1 MSGTSG
7 ILVNARWKCP
17 VLRKVEMSG
26 RETRSAP
33 SRRWRRRGGA
43 LLGGADAAILP
54 EREIRAGQ
62 ALAIAYAL
70 IRLDLHQHR
79 TESLVGDDGALL
91 DVQVLV
97 EEDAAREGLGMS
109 EGT

>member
-1 MSGTSG
+1 MG
-7 ILVNARWKCP
+7 RP
-17 VLRKVEMSG
+17 DLR
-26 RETRSAP
+26 P
-33 SRRWRRRGGA
+33 HD
-43 LLGGADAAILP
+43 GGADAVARCGADAVLLP
-54 EREIRAGQ
+54 ERELRAGQ
-62 ALAIAYAL
+62 ALAIAFPL